1 MIAVELADVL
11 GVELPMGSVHEVHDA
26 MVRSVPE
33 FAPVSRDA
41 LRNSPDGILAAE
53 SRESRD
59 EIAARTPNERAG
71 FAYRLVVSRKLYD
84 GGRNVEKSP
93 SLAGLAPGAA
103 LHLHP
108 LDLDRLGAPEG
119 AQVKV
124 IGDRTSIVMKVVSD
138 ASVQRNT
145 AWVPW
150 NQLGANVGEL
160 IDATRPVNDVRVET
174 L

>member
-1 MIAVELADVL
+1 
-11 GVELPMGSVHEVHDA
+11 
-26 MVRSVPE
+26 
-33 FAPVSRDA
+33 
-41 LRNSPDGILAAE
+41 
-53 SRESRD
+53 
-59 EIAARTPNERAG
+59 
-71 FAYRLVVSRKLYD
+71 LYD

-93 SLAGLAPGAA
+93 SLAGLATGAA

-124 IGDRTSIVMKVVSD
+124 ISDRTSIVMKVVSD
-138 ASVQRNT
+138 PSVQRNT
-145 AWVPW
+145 AWAPW
-150 NQLGANVGEL
+150 NQPGANIGEL